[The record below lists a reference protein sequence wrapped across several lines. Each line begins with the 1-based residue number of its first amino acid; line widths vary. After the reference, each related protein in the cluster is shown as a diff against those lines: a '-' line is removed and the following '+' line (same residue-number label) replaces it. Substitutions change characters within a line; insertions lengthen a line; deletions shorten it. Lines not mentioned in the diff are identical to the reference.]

1 MSSKSRLPFTKLVT
15 LFMLTGFIGF
25 TIGLL
30 MYAIRRRTG
39 VVEGFAFADT
49 SRLCRGT
56 LYFEL
61 PNFLTHDECDALR
74 SAALAQGMEDSKVG
88 ETDATLDT
96 NIRMS
101 TQTWFKHDANEIAKA
116 ITVKTMKLV
125 KSLEAQGCFKDM
137 SVQADEPVSIAKHF
151 EDIQV
156 VRYDS
161 MGKYDPHYDGD
172 ECGEDK
178 GTTCAHNQR
187 TATILMYLN
196 DDFVGGETRFPHFED
211 LKIRPEKGKA
221 VFFWVSDPATG
232 YVFEKSLHGGDPV
245 QQGEKWIATQ
255 WVRRSK
261 SDA

>member
-1 MSSKSRLPFTKLVT
+1 MRNERKSA
-15 LFMLTGFIGF
+15 GI
-25 TIGLL
+25 
-30 MYAIRRRTG
+30 
-39 VVEGFAFADT
+39 VEGFAFADT
-49 SRLCRGT
+49 SQLCGGT
-56 LYFEL
+56 YYFEL
-61 PNFLTHDECDALR
+61 PGFLTPEECDALR
-74 SAALAQGMEDSKVG
+74 EAALAQGMDESRVG
-88 ETDATLDT
+88 EIDATLDK

-101 TQTWFKHDANEIAKA
+101 TQTWFKHDANEVAKA
-116 ITVKTMKLV
+116 LTVKTTQLV
-125 KSLEAQGCFKDM
+125 KSLEAQGCFTDM
-137 SVQADEPVSIAKHF
+137 SLQPGESVSVAKHF

-161 MGKYDPHYDGD
+161 MGKYDPHYDAD

-178 GTTCAHNQR
+178 GTACADNQR

-196 DDFVGGETRFPHFED
+196 DDFTGGETRFPHLGE

-255 WVRRSK
+255 WIRRNK
-261 SDA
+261 KQDA

>member
-1 MSSKSRLPFTKLVT
+1 MSPKRPFPFIKLAT
-15 LFMLTGFIGF
+15 LFMLTSFIGF

-30 MYAIRRRTG
+30 IYATQRRNG
-39 VVEGFAFADT
+39 LLEGFAFAEPSKLCLDT
-49 SRLCRGT
+49 Y
-56 LYFEL
+56 YFEL
-61 PNFLTHDECDALR
+61 PGFLTHDECDALQ

-88 ETDATLDT
+88 ETDSTLDK

-101 TQTWFKHDANEIAKA
+101 TQTWFKHDANEIAKV
-116 ITVKTMKLV
+116 ITVKTTELV

-137 SVQADEPVSIAKHF
+137 SAKPGEPVSVEKHF

-172 ECGEDK
+172 ECGEEK

-211 LKIRPEKGKA
+211 LKIKPEKGKA
-221 VFFWVSDPATG
+221 VFFWVSDPETG

-255 WVRRSK
+255 WVRRNKQDS
-261 SDA
+261 